1 MLEQTLETLASLID
15 SHRMLAP
22 LIGFVAGILTSFTP
36 CSLANLPLVIG
47 YVGGIGEKSSRKAL
61 VYSILFAVGNAVT
74 YVILGAIAATAGQFL
89 GNASQWWY
97 LFLGVLLT
105 MMALQMC
112 EIFMFIPSTNLMT
125 RSKLRGGIGAL
136 VAGVLGGLFA
146 SPCATPVLAV
156 LLSLLAATDGSFL
169 WAIFV
174 MLMYSI
180 GNSILIVIAG
190 TSIGAVTGIL
200 KSKKYQLWGEILKY
214 VMGIAIFAFALYMFW
229 LGF

>member
-1 MLEQTLETLASLID
+1 MIEQTLETLALQIEA
-15 SHRMLAP
+15 HRMLAP
-22 LIGFVAGILTSFTP
+22 LIGLLAGVLTSFTP

-47 YVGGIGEKSSRKAL
+47 YVGGIGEKSSRKAFL
-61 VYSILFAVGNAVT
+61 YSILFAIGSAIT
-74 YVILGAIAATAGQFL
+74 YVILGAVAASAGQLL

-112 EIFMFIPSTNLMT
+112 EIFMFIPSTNLIT
-125 RSKLRGGIGAL
+125 KSKLRGGAGAL
-136 VAGVLGGLFA
+136 AAGVLGGLFA

-156 LLSLLAATDGSFL
+156 LLSLLATDGNL
-169 WAIFV
+169 AWAIFV
-174 MLMYSI
+174 MLMYAL
-180 GNSILIVIAG
+180 GNSILIVVAG
-190 TSIGAVTGIL
+190 TSMGVATGIL

-214 VMGIAIFAFALYMFW
+214 TMGIGIFLFALYMFW

>member
-1 MLEQTLETLASLID
+1 MLEQTLETLATQID

-22 LIGFVAGILTSFTP
+22 LIGFVAGVLTSFTP

-47 YVGGIGEKSSRKAL
+47 YVGGIGESSSRKAFL
-61 VYSILFAVGNAVT
+61 YSVLFALGSAVT
-74 YVILGAIAATAGQFL
+74 YVALGVVAASAGQLL
-89 GNASQWWY
+89 GNASEWWY
-97 LFLGVLLT
+97 LFLGALLT

-112 EIFMFIPSTNLMT
+112 EIFIFIPSTNLMAK
-125 RSKLRGGIGAL
+125 SKLRGGLGAL
-136 VAGVLGGLFA
+136 AAGVLGGLFA

-156 LLSLLAATDGSFL
+156 LLSLLASDGNIL
-169 WAIFV
+169 WAILV
-174 MLMYSI
+174 MLTYSI
-180 GNSILIVIAG
+180 GNSILIVVAG
-190 TSIGAVTGIL
+190 TSIGKVTGIL

>member
-1 MLEQTLETLASLID
+1 MIEQALQSLATQIEANNL
-15 SHRMLAP
+15 LAP
-22 LIGFVAGILTSFTP
+22 LIGFVAGVLTSFTP

-61 VYSILFAVGNAVT
+61 VYSVLFAVGSAVT
-74 YVILGAIAATAGQFL
+74 YVILGVVAASAGQIL

-97 LFLGVLLT
+97 LFLGILLT

-112 EIFMFIPSTNLMT
+112 EIFMFVPSTNLMT
-125 RSKLRGGIGAL
+125 RSKLRGKLGAL
-136 VAGVLGGLFA
+136 IAGVLGGLFA

-156 LLSLLAATDGSFL
+156 LLSLLAATDGSFA

-180 GNSILIVIAG
+180 GNSILIVVAG
-190 TSIGAVTGIL
+190 TSMGAVTGIL

-214 VMGIAIFAFALYMFW
+214 AMGVAIFAFALYMFW

>member
-1 MLEQTLETLASLID
+1 MLEQTLETLAIQID

-22 LIGFVAGILTSFTP
+22 IIGFVAGVLTSFTP

-47 YVGGIGEKSSRKAL
+47 YVGGIGESSSRKAFL
-61 VYSILFAVGNAVT
+61 YSVLFALGSAVT
-74 YVILGAIAATAGQFL
+74 YVALGVVAASAGQLL
-89 GNASQWWY
+89 GNASEWWY
-97 LFLGVLLT
+97 LFLGALLT

-112 EIFMFIPSTNLMT
+112 EIFIFIPSTNLMT
-125 RSKLRGGIGAL
+125 KSKLRGGLGAL
-136 VAGVLGGLFA
+136 AAGVLGGLFA

-156 LLSLLAATDGSFL
+156 LLSLLASDGNIL
-169 WAIFV
+169 WAILV
-174 MLMYSI
+174 MLTYSI
-180 GNSILIVIAG
+180 GNSILIVVAG
-190 TSIGAVTGIL
+190 TSIGKVTGIL

>member
-1 MLEQTLETLASLID
+1 
-15 SHRMLAP
+15 
-22 LIGFVAGILTSFTP
+22 
-36 CSLANLPLVIG
+36 
-47 YVGGIGEKSSRKAL
+47 
-61 VYSILFAVGNAVT
+61 
-74 YVILGAIAATAGQFL
+74 
-89 GNASQWWY
+89 
-97 LFLGVLLT
+97 
-105 MMALQMC
+105 
-112 EIFMFIPSTNLMT
+112 
-125 RSKLRGGIGAL
+125 L

-214 VMGIAIFAFALYMFW
+214 VMGTAIFAFALYMFW